1 MMECFCTDPAQVIGR
16 FAPSPTG
23 PLHLGSLVAAVGSWL
38 MAKSAGGQWL
48 LRIDDLD
55 GPRCRQEFEDDIL
68 RTLEQFGLCW
78 DGAVTRQS
86 DNTAAYAGAFE
97 RLRKLGAV
105 YPCSC
110 SRAEIARSA
119 SAPHPGEEV
128 PYPGTCRNGLA
139 VGREPRAWRLCT
151 TGVQIAFDDLRHGR
165 IATALDRS
173 GDFVVKRAEGFFAYQ
188 LAVVVD
194 DHLTGVN
201 QVVRGDD
208 LLDSTPRQV
217 WLHQLLGWPLPAYC
231 HLPLVTGPDGAKLS
245 KRDNTVSLAD
255 GSVAGKESELLVWAF
270 CYLGLAVPMEL
281 IGTDCHELLAWAAS
295 AFRPDQIPQI
305 PARSLSASVYSSR
318 LMVPSGSHFLTR

>member
-1 MMECFCTDPAQVIGR
+1 MSAQITLSVVGR

-23 PLHLGSLVAAVGSWL
+23 PLHTGSLVAAVGSWL
-38 MAKSAGGQWL
+38 TAKSAGGQWL

-55 GPRCRQEFEDDIL
+55 RDRCRQEFEDDIL
-68 RTLEQFGLCW
+68 RTLERFGLCW
-78 DGAVTRQS
+78 DGTITWQR
-86 DNTAAYAGAFE
+86 DNTAAYAEAFE
-97 RLRKLGAV
+97 QLQKLGAV

-139 VGREPRAWRLCT
+139 VGREPRAWRLR
-151 TGVQIAFDDLRHGR
+151 TGSVQVAFDDLRHGR
-165 IATALDRS
+165 IITALDRS

-217 WLHQLLGWPLPAYC
+217 LLHQLLGWSLPAYC
-231 HLPLVTGPDGAKLS
+231 HLPLVVGPDGTKLS

-255 GSVAGKESELLVWAF
+255 GRMVGKESELLVWSLRF
-270 CYLGLAVPMEL
+270 LGMIVPVEL
-281 IGTDCHELLAWAAS
+281 IGAPCQELVVWAAS
-295 AFRPDQIPQI
+295 AFRPDHTPQMT
-305 PARSLSASVYSSR
+305 ASSFSAAA
-318 LMVPSGSHFLTR
+318 

>member
-1 MMECFCTDPAQVIGR
+1 MEINVTDPIPVVGR

-23 PLHLGSLVAAVGSWL
+23 PLHTGSLVAAVGSWL

-68 RTLEQFGLCW
+68 RTLERFGLLW
-78 DGAVTRQS
+78 DGRISRQS
-86 DNTAAYAGAFE
+86 DNTAAYSEAFE
-97 RLRKLGAV
+97 RLRGLGAV
-105 YPCSC
+105 YPCGC

-119 SAPHPGEEV
+119 SAPHPGEEI
-128 PYPGTCRNGLA
+128 PYPGTCRNGLPA
-139 VGREPRAWRLCT
+139 DRASRAWRLRT
-151 TGVQIAFDDLRHGR
+151 NGVTVAFDDLRHGR
-165 IATALDRS
+165 ITTELERS

-217 WLHQLLGWPLPAYC
+217 WLHQLLGWPLPQYC
-231 HLPLVTGPDGAKLS
+231 HLPLVTAPDGGKLS

-255 GSVAGKESELLVWAF
+255 GRMAGNESELLRWSLQF
-270 CYLGLAVPMEL
+270 LGLAIPAEL
-281 IGTDCHELLAWAAS
+281 TGASPGELLGWAQSCAPAS
-295 AFRPDQIPQI
+295 WLKREPQ
-305 PARSLSASVYSSR
+305 V
-318 LMVPSGSHFLTR
+318 

>member
-1 MMECFCTDPAQVIGR
+1 MECFRTDPAQVIGR

-68 RTLEQFGLCW
+68 RTLERFGLYW
-78 DGAVTRQS
+78 DGSITRQS
-86 DNTAAYAGAFE
+86 DNGAAYAEAFE
-97 RLRKLGAV
+97 RLRELGAV

-139 VGREPRAWRLCT
+139 VGREPRAWRLHT
-151 TGVQIAFDDLRHGR
+151 EGVQIVFDDLRHGR

-194 DHLTGVN
+194 DHLSGVN

-231 HLPLVTGPDGAKLS
+231 HLPLVTGPDGGKLS

-255 GSVAGKESELLVWAF
+255 GRMVGKGSELLVWALEF
-270 CYLGLAVPMEL
+270 LGLVVPKAL
-281 IGTDCHELLAWAAS
+281 HGADCTELLGWAWETYN
-295 AFRPDQIPQI
+295 P
-305 PARSLSASVYSSR
+305 SR
-318 LMVPSGSHFLTR
+318 CVGR

>member
-23 PLHLGSLVAAVGSWL
+23 PLHLGSLVAALGSWL
-38 MAKSAGGQWL
+38 MARRAGGQWL

-68 RTLEQFGLCW
+68 RTLERFGLCW
-78 DGAVTRQS
+78 DGAVTRQR
-86 DNTAAYAGAFE
+86 DNTVAYAGAFE
-97 RLRKLGAV
+97 RLRELGAV

-119 SAPHPGEEV
+119 SAPHPGEEIL
-128 PYPGTCRNGLA
+128 YPGTCRNGLPA
-139 VGREPRAWRLCT
+139 GREPRAWRLRT
-151 TGVQIAFDDLRHGR
+151 AGVQVAFDDLRHGR
-165 IATALDRS
+165 ITTELERS
-173 GDFVVKRAEGFFAYQ
+173 GDFVIKRAEGFFAYQ

-217 WLHQLLGWPLPAYC
+217 WLHQLLGWPLPQYC
-231 HLPLVTGPDGAKLS
+231 HLPLVTAPDGGKLS

-255 GSVAGKESELLVWAF
+255 GGMAGKESELLIWALDF
-270 CYLGLAVPMEL
+270 LGLAVPDAL
-281 IGTDCHELLAWAAS
+281 RGANYAELLNWARE
-295 AFRPDQIPQI
+295 AFVPDQMQQI
-305 PARSLSASVYSSR
+305 SASSFSAAA
-318 LMVPSGSHFLTR
+318 

>member
-1 MMECFCTDPAQVIGR
+1 MVVGR

-23 PLHLGSLVAAVGSWL
+23 PLHTGSLVAAVGSWL
-38 MAKSAGGQWL
+38 MARSTGGKWL

-55 GPRCRQEFEDDIL
+55 GPRCRREFEDDIL
-68 RTLEQFGLCW
+68 QSLERFGLCW
-78 DGAVTRQS
+78 DSQITRQS
-86 DNTAAYAGAFE
+86 DNNEAYRDAFE
-97 RLRKLGAV
+97 LLLKQGAV

-110 SRAEIARSA
+110 SRAEIAGSA
-119 SAPHPGEEV
+119 SAPHPGEEI

-139 VGREPRAWRLCT
+139 VGREPRAWRLRT
-151 TGVQIAFDDLRHGR
+151 TGVQIAFDDLRHGS

-231 HLPLVTGPDGAKLS
+231 HLPLVTAPDGGKLS

-255 GSVAGKESELLVWAF
+255 GRMAGKESELLVRALGF
-270 CYLGLAVPMEL
+270 LGLAAPDAL
-281 IGTDCHELLAWAAS
+281 RGADCAELLCWAQTAFKLDLLPKPALPVKAERQS
-295 AFRPDQIPQI
+295 A
-305 PARSLSASVYSSR
+305 
-318 LMVPSGSHFLTR
+318 